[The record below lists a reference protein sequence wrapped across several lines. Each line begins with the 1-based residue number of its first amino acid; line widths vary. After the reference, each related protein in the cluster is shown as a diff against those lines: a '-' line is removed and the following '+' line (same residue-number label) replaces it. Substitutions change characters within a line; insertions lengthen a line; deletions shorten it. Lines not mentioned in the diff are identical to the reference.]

1 MQIMECLLN
10 LFYRIFTSP
19 LPVLS
24 GSLCR
29 TLGVGKLKHDTIS
42 QFLKHLVNT
51 GLSKIKKASH

>member
-1 MQIMECLLN
+1 MERLLK